1 MRHQKKRH
9 RLGRTSAH
17 RKATLAALGTA
28 LIQHKRI
35 TTTEPKAKALRGFIE
50 PLITRAKED
59 TTHNRRQVFRRLQD
73 NSAVSELFTEV
84 SAQVGDR
91 PGGYTRVVKLG
102 RRAGDGAP
110 LAVIELVDYNDVAP
124 EEGTSRRSRTR
135 RGGGRGRRSRSKGAA
150 TQQAAATAT
159 STQTAKQ
166 VETASKDVET
176 ETVETPVS
184 EEQTQSVVD
193 RTGDEAPEGQVDDAK
208 AAVEEQKAEAE
219 TQDAGESTTANETPA
234 TDTAEADVAGDDEA
248 KAESSAAGSDEE
260 APSSESESESG
271 TEDEDKK

>member
-73 NSAVSELFTEV
+73 NAAVSELFSEV

-102 RRAGDGAP
+102 RRAGDGAA
-110 LAVIELVDYNDVAP
+110 LAVIELVDYNDVQP
-124 EEGTSRRSRTR
+124 DESTSRRSRTR
-135 RGGGRGRRSRSKGAA
+135 RGGGSGRRGRSKGTA
-150 TQQAAATAT
+150 TQQAAAAETT
-159 STQTAKQ
+159 VQTAKQ
-166 VETASKDVET
+166 VETASKGVDTEAVEA
-176 ETVETPVS
+176 PVADD
-184 EEQTQSVVD
+184 QTQPVPG
-193 RTGDEAPEGQVDDAK
+193 RTSGEAPEEQQAAAK
-208 AAVEEQKAEAE
+208 DVVEEQAEAGAQDTAESPAEEEPQPEGTAEAE
-219 TQDAGESTTANETPA
+219 TSAAAS
-234 TDTAEADVAGDDEA
+234 DDEVPS
-248 KAESSAAGSDEE
+248 AETGNESDEE
-260 APSSESESESG
+260 
-271 TEDEDKK
+271 DEKK

>member
-73 NSAVSELFTEV
+73 NAAVSELFTEV

-102 RRAGDGAP
+102 RRAGDGAA
-110 LAVIELVDYNDVAP
+110 LAVIELVDYNDVQP
-124 EEGTSRRSRTR
+124 DESTSRRSRTR
-135 RGGGRGRRSRSKGAA
+135 RGGGSGRRSRSKSTA
-150 TQQAAATAT
+150 TQQAAATET
-159 STQTAKQ
+159 TVQTGKQ
-166 VETASKDVET
+166 VETASKDVDT
-176 ETVETPVS
+176 EAEEAPVADD
-184 EEQTQSVVD
+184 QTQPVTE
-193 RTGDEAPEGQVDDAK
+193 RTSDEAPQEQQ
-208 AAVEEQKAEAE
+208 AAANDVVEEQKAEAG
-219 TQDAGESTTANETPA
+219 TQ
-234 TDTAEADVAGDDEA
+234 DTAESPAEEETQPEGTAEAEVSAEDDADVEP
-248 KAESSAAGSDEE
+248 SAAASDDKAASAETGDESDEE
-260 APSSESESESG
+260 
-271 TEDEDKK
+271 DEKK